1 MDVAEAEVEA
11 ARARKEVPLVVIG
24 AAALG
29 GESTESAQEQFL
41 PEAGHG
47 LEVLGRR

>member
-1 MDVAEAEVEA
+1 MDVAEAEAEA

-29 GESTESAQEQFL
+29 GELAEPDQKQFL
-41 PEAGHG
+41 PKAEHC